1 VSDVIREN
9 RPQPTPD
16 VAESAPTVT
25 TEAAGADGA
34 AVVRSAGSGWGRAFR
49 TGLTLWAAAQTMY
62 FLINGLVW
70 MARSEAGP
78 QIGGAWRVW
87 DRWDTGHYVTLA
99 LHGYN
104 PSTENPA
111 FFPLYPLLMRILEP
125 VLPGGMLSA
134 GLIISWICCIAA
146 LTVIHRLVEDLFD
159 TDTAQR
165 TALVLIAFP
174 FGWYLCAAYP
184 TSLFIA
190 LSVASLYCM
199 RRGHWWLAGMWA
211 GLASGA
217 RQAGV
222 LLAVAFVIEY
232 LRQRDWDPL
241 KTRWNAAAIGLVPT
255 GLIAFMLYS
264 WHLFGDP
271 LKFVHI
277 QSYWGRSTTWPW
289 TGAVHTIQQII
300 DASKDGAIF
309 QPVVVLDTID
319 LLSVPFILTL
329 LVLSVVGPWRLG
341 PQCWYL
347 IASATATYLAVL
359 VSPIGLGLPP
369 LHGVPRYA
377 LEILPAFLVLARI
390 TANRTLERLYLLPAL
405 GLQGALV
412 LIFFFDIWLS

>member
-1 VSDVIREN
+1 M
-9 RPQPTPD
+9 
-16 VAESAPTVT
+16 VT
-25 TEAAGADGA
+25 SEAGETGETGA
-34 AVVRSAGSGWGRAFR
+34 AAATRSTGGGWGRSFR
-49 TGLTLWAAAQTMY
+49 TGLTLWVAAQTMY
-62 FLINGLVW
+62 FLINTLVW

-78 QIGGAWRVW
+78 PLSESLRVW

-104 PSTENPA
+104 PATENPA
-111 FFPLYPLLMRILEP
+111 FFPLYPLLMRIFEP

-134 GLIISWICCIAA
+134 GLIVSWIACVAA

-165 TALVLIAFP
+165 TALFLIAFP
-174 FGWYLCAAYP
+174 FGWYLCAAYN

-199 RRGHWWLAGMWA
+199 RKGHWWLAGMWA
-211 GLASGA
+211 GLASGT

-222 LLAVAFVIEY
+222 LLAVAFVVEY
-232 LRQRDWDPL
+232 LRQRNWDPL
-241 KTRWNAAAIGLVPT
+241 KARWDAAAIALVPAGLV
-255 GLIAFMLYS
+255 AYMLYS

-277 QSYWGRSTTWPW
+277 QAYWGRSSTWPW
-289 TGAVHTIQQII
+289 TGAVQTIRQVV
-300 DASKDGAIF
+300 DASTGGAIF
-309 QPVVVLDTID
+309 QPIVVLDMID
-319 LLSVPFILTL
+319 LLSVPFVLTL
-329 LVLSVVGPWRLG
+329 LVLSVVGPWKLG
-341 PQCWYL
+341 PQSWYL
-347 IASATATYLAVL
+347 IASSAVTYIVVL
-359 VSPIGLGLPP
+359 ISPLGLGLPP

-377 LEILPAFLVLARI
+377 LEMLPAFLVLARI
-390 TANRTLERLYLLPAL
+390 AANRTVERLYLLPAL